1 MYTAIAT
8 GLVIYAFLMLGV
20 SLFWMARVKKAA
32 DYLVAGRGLPV
43 WVLTGTITATCIG
56 TGVVIGASGLAYR
69 DGWAGCAY
77 PIGLGLGTL
86 LTGLW
91 YAKMRG
97 HKFMTLSE
105 EIACFY
111 GRNRIVV
118 EFSTISLFLSQLC
131 WTTVQ
136 IMGGGAILG
145 AVTRLPISLCMV
157 LAGLVIATISIP
169 GGLKTVVYTDFVQA
183 AILLCGFG
191 ILTHVAL
198 AHSGG
203 LTGLHRAVPASYFS
217 FLGTASY
224 GSWNVGGLILALIL
238 SVIADP
244 GRRLSM
250 YAARTEW
257 AAKWSMVTAGS
268 IVIVFSVAVGIIGM
282 FAFSLNPHLPSS
294 DQALPWLITKVL
306 SPWTAALVVVSVTS
320 AIFSSANGNV
330 AAAGTFYV
338 RHIYPLVT
346 GRYPKRPLVSVRRA
360 MACFFIIATVVA
372 LYTGSIVGFVA
383 EFLPV
388 TMSGLAIIIL
398 LGYFWKRATWQ
409 GAVAALTVTPAVSLA
424 LMFSFGHSGL
434 GTNPTIP
441 ASVAGTLALIGVSL
455 ITWREKPTFEEVAE
469 RMAHERNA
477 VEGEPSDIALSPEA
491 PVQPLETHRK

>member
-8 GLVIYAFLMLGV
+8 GLVLYAVLMLGV
-20 SLFWMARVKKAA
+20 SLFWMTRVKKTT

-77 PIGLGLGTL
+77 PIGLGLGTF

-91 YAKMRG
+91 FARMRRY
-97 HKFMTLSE
+97 KFMTLSE

-118 EFSTISLFLSQLC
+118 EFSNISLFLSQLC

-145 AVTRLPISLCMV
+145 AVTKLPPALCVV
-157 LAGLVIATISIP
+157 LAGLIIATISIP
-169 GGLKTVVYTDFVQA
+169 GGLKTVVYTDFLQA
-183 AILLCGFG
+183 IILLCGFG
-191 ILTHVAL
+191 ILVHLAL
-198 AHSGG
+198 AQSGG
-203 LTGLHRAVPASYFS
+203 LAGLHQVVPASYFS
-217 FLGTASY
+217 FLGAASY
-224 GSWNVGGLILALIL
+224 GSWNVSSLILALVL
-238 SVIADP
+238 SVVADP

-257 AAKWSMVTAGS
+257 AAKWSMVTAGTV
-268 IVIVFSVAVGIIGM
+268 VIVFSVAVGIIGM

-306 SPWTAALVVVSVTS
+306 TPWPAALVVVSVTS

-346 GRYPKRPLVSVRRA
+346 GRYPERPLVSVRRA
-360 MACFFIIATVVA
+360 MACFFIIATAVA

-388 TMSGLAIIIL
+388 TLSGLAIIIL
-398 LGYFWKRATWQ
+398 MGYFWKRATWQ
-409 GAVAALTVTPAVSLA
+409 GALAALAVTPAVSLA
-424 LMFSFGHSGL
+424 LMFGTGHSGV

-441 ASVAGTLALIGVSL
+441 AALAGALALIGVSMV
-455 ITWREKPTFEEVAE
+455 TKRERRTFEEVAKN
-469 RMAHERNA
+469 MAHERQS
-477 VEGEPSDIALSPEA
+477 VEGDLPE
-491 PVQPLETHRK
+491 LGI

>member
-1 MYTAIAT
+1 MV
-8 GLVIYAFLMLGV
+8 LYALLMLGV
-20 SLFWMARVKKAA
+20 SLFWMSRVKKAE
-32 DYLVAGRGLPV
+32 DYLVAGRGLPA
-43 WVLTGTITATCIG
+43 WVLIGTITATCVG
-56 TGVVIGASGLAYR
+56 TGVVIGASGLAYKH
-69 DGWAGCAY
+69 GWAGCAY

-145 AVTRLPISLCMV
+145 AVTTLPRSLCV
-157 LAGLVIATISIP
+157 VVAGLIIAVISIP
-169 GGLKTVVYTDFVQA
+169 GGLKTVVYTDFLQA
-183 AILLCGFG
+183 VILLCGFS
-191 ILTHVAL
+191 ILVYLAL
-198 AHSGG
+198 ARSGG
-203 LTGLHRAVPASYFS
+203 LAGLHRAVPAGYFS

-224 GSWNVGGLILALIL
+224 GTWNVCSLILALIL
-238 SVIADP
+238 AVIADP

-250 YAARTEW
+250 YAARSER
-257 AAKWSMVTAGS
+257 AAKWGMVIAGL
-268 IVIVFSVAVGIIGM
+268 IVIVFSLAVGIIGM
-282 FAFSLNPHLPSS
+282 FAFHLNPHLPSS

-306 SPWTAALVVVSVTS
+306 TPWPAAIVVVSVTS
-320 AIFSSANGNV
+320 AIFSSANGNI

-346 GRYPKRPLVSVRRA
+346 GHYAERPLVSVRRA
-360 MACFFIIATVVA
+360 MMCFFIIATVLA
-372 LYTGSIVGFVA
+372 LYTGTIVGFVA

-398 LGYFWKRATWQ
+398 LGHFWKRATWQ
-409 GAVAALTVTPAVSLA
+409 GAVAALVVTPVVSLA
-424 LMFSFGHSGL
+424 LMFGVGHSGV

-441 ASVAGTLALIGVSL
+441 AFVAGVLVLIGVSL
-455 ITWREKPTFEEVAE
+455 ATRREQLSFAEVAE
-469 RMAHERNA
+469 NMALERTA
-477 VEGEPSDIALSPEA
+477 VEGELYGQGQDWEA
-491 PVQPLETHRK
+491 PAQPLETEPE